1 MTTHAH
7 PPHTASDPTQRRH
20 GTGPRSWWLIPV
32 AAVALLALALLV
44 VRIRGPILPMSGAV
58 ESWASITVAIT
69 LQAMPFLVLGVI
81 VSGAISAFVSDTALR
96 TITPRNEF
104 LAVPTVASS
113 GLLLPGCECGSV
125 PVSGSLIRR
134 GIPPAAALAFMLA
147 APAIN
152 PVVLVSTAV
161 AFNGFPLMV
170 WARFLASLA
179 AAILVGWMWISIR
192 GEEHMEIG
200 RGHDHSHAKK
210 LDVFRAS
217 ALSDL
222 MNAGGFLALGAMAA
236 ALIKVTVPASWFVD
250 ISRTPLLAVLVM
262 VGLAILLSICSEADA
277 FVAASFTAVSPTAQ
291 LAFLVVGPMVDIKL
305 ISMQAGAFGTRFV
318 VRFVPMVLLCGILSA
333 VSVGA
338 VIFGVL

>member
-1 MTTHAH
+1 M
-7 PPHTASDPTQRRH
+7 
-20 GTGPRSWWLIPV
+20 
-32 AAVALLALALLV
+32 LV
-44 VRIRGPILPMSGAV
+44 HLRGPLLPLHGSV

-81 VSGAISAFVSDTALR
+81 VSGAISAFVSDSALR
-96 TITPRNEF
+96 SITPRNEF
-104 LAVPTVASS
+104 LAVPTVATS

-161 AFNGFPLMV
+161 AFNGYPLMV
-170 WARFLASLA
+170 WARLIASLA

-192 GEEHMEIG
+192 GEEYMDIG
-200 RGHDHSHAKK
+200 RGHGHHHVKR

-217 ALSDL
+217 ALNDL

-236 ALIKVTVPASWFVD
+236 ALIKVTVPQSWFEVIND
-250 ISRTPLLAVLVM
+250 YPLMAIAVM
-262 VGLAILLSICSEADA
+262 AALAIVLSLCSEADA
-277 FVAASFTAVSPTAQ
+277 FIAASFTHVSPTAQ
-291 LAFLVVGPMVDIKL
+291 LVFVVVGPMVDIKL
-305 ISMQAGAFGTRFV
+305 IAMQYGMWGKDFV
-318 VRFVPMVLLCGILSA
+318 LRFVPFALAFSILSA
-333 VSVGA
+333 VIVGGI
-338 VIFGVL
+338 VFGGV